1 MIIENPKDVRARY
14 AGRLAHQHHAVREAW
29 RASKSPELVTVMAGL
44 AEAREDHQ
52 THTGWIASYDGET
65 TTYHYTNPTSRER
78 IGGTHA
84 QE

>member
-44 AEAREDHQ
+44 AEARVDHEK
-52 THTGWIASYDGET
+52 HTGWYAYYDGHT
-65 TTYHYTNPTSRER
+65 TTYYYTETNRED
-78 IGGTHA
+78 TP
-84 QE
+84 